1 MTFFRSAEQRIIAFQ
16 QELEQRSKV
25 EIAQE
30 VERFKQVSVIIIS
43 ITAAII
49 IVIIA
54 QVEITRMRLEVQSD
68 MSREYEARMREAA
81 AQVASVIFVGS
92 DSGGSGVVF
101 DIPCVV
107 VFVIVIDF
115 ISEA

>member
-1 MTFFRSAEQRIIAFQ
+1 
-16 QELEQRSKV
+16 
-25 EIAQE
+25 
-30 VERFKQVSVIIIS
+30 
-43 ITAAII
+43 
-49 IVIIA
+49 
-54 QVEITRMRLEVQSD
+54 

-101 DIPCVV
+101 DILCVV

>member
-1 MTFFRSAEQRIIAFQ
+1 MTFYRSAEQRIIAFQ

-30 VERFKQVSVIIIS
+30 VERFKQVSVLIIS

-92 DSGGSGVVF
+92 DGGGSGVVF
-101 DIPCVV
+101 DILCVV

>member
-1 MTFFRSAEQRIIAFQ
+1 M
-16 QELEQRSKV
+16 

-101 DIPCVV
+101 DILCVV

>member
-1 MTFFRSAEQRIIAFQ
+1 M
-16 QELEQRSKV
+16 

>member
-1 MTFFRSAEQRIIAFQ
+1 M
-16 QELEQRSKV
+16 

-81 AQVASVIFVGS
+81 TQVASVIFVGS

-101 DIPCVV
+101 DILCVV

>member
-1 MTFFRSAEQRIIAFQ
+1 M
-16 QELEQRSKV
+16 

-30 VERFKQVSVIIIS
+30 MERFKQVSVIIICN
-43 ITAAII
+43 TAAIF

-101 DIPCVV
+101 DILCVV

-115 ISEA
+115 LSEA